1 VTARLTALLCS
12 IILLS
17 SLAPAARVSAAD
29 DPRYFPQTRQR
40 VDDDRFWNFFLRR
53 GGDRTFGYPVTGT
66 FTLLGQSV
74 QIFQRQVMQIQ
85 PDGSVGTMNLL
96 DDELMPY
103 TRMNGS
109 TFPAADKNVLKDAPG
124 VGEKDYHLRAL
135 QFTKDNAPD
144 VFDGQPVNFYQTFM
158 NTVRFDEAFVDGRG
172 DRNLLPGLN
181 LEIWGLPTSEPTYDP
196 NNGGFIYLRF
206 QRGIMHYD
214 AACRCTQ
221 GLLLGQY
228 LKSIMTLRDLPSD
241 LDSQARGSDYY
252 GQYKPSALGALAR
265 PKNLPNTD
273 LTDGFAGEPA
283 GEPLVAIDPGHSGKD
298 PLVVIDPGH
307 GGKEI
312 GTSHQFADGLVL
324 AEKDLTLKV
333 SQKLDQRLQASGYD
347 TVMTRTSDR
356 GVNEP
361 PRDLTGDD
369 KITLADELQARVD
382 LANTA
387 SANLFLSVHFN
398 GVSSPEI
405 RGTQTFF
412 SEGRPHTDRNR
423 ALAEMVQGNL
433 VKALAEAGY
442 STNDR
447 RATTDSSVLGGK
459 SHYYLLGPA
468 GDPIKRASTM
478 PAIIGEALYLTN
490 DADANALRQE
500 RILDALAKGYTEAV
514 KQFFSRYPVG

>member
-1 VTARLTALLCS
+1 MTARLTVLLCS
-12 IILLS
+12 IVLLS

-29 DPRYFPQTRQR
+29 DSRYFPQTRQR

-74 QIFQRQVMQIQ
+74 QIFQRQIMQLQ

-144 VFDGQPVNFYQTFM
+144 VFDDEPVNFYQTFM
-158 NTVRFDEAFVDGRG
+158 NTVRFNEAFVDGRG
-172 DRNLLPGLN
+172 DPNLLPGLN

-196 NNGGFIYLRF
+196 NNSGFIYIRF

-214 AACRCTQ
+214 SACRCTQ

-228 LKSIMTLRDLPSD
+228 LKSIITLRDLPSD

-252 GQYKPSALGALAR
+252 GQYKPSAPGAVAR
-265 PKNLPNTD
+265 PKNLPNTN
-273 LTDGFAGEPA
+273 LSAGFTTDPPVASDPA
-283 GEPLVAIDPGHSGKD
+283 PGGKGPLVA
-298 PLVVIDPGH
+298 IDPGH

-312 GTSHQFADGLVL
+312 GTSHKFADGLVL

-333 SQKLDQRLQASGYD
+333 SQKLDQRLQTSGYQ
-347 TVMTRTSDR
+347 TIMTRTGDR

-369 KITLADELQARVD
+369 KVTLADELQARVD
-382 LANTA
+382 LVNAA
-387 SANLFLSVHFN
+387 SAKLLLSVHFN
-398 GVSSPEI
+398 GVSSPDI

-412 SEGRPHTDRNR
+412 SEGRPYTDRNR
-423 ALAEMVQGNL
+423 ALAELVQGNL

-442 STNDR
+442 ATNDR
-447 RATTDSSVLGGK
+447 RATTDSSVLGGT
-459 SHYYLLGPA
+459 SHYYILGPA

-514 KQFFSRYPVG
+514 KQFFARFPVG

>member
-12 IILLS
+12 FILLS
-17 SLAPAARVSAAD
+17 STGSALPVSAAD

-40 VDDDRFWNFFLRR
+40 VEDDRFWNFFLRR

-103 TRMNGS
+103 TRLNGS
-109 TFPAADKNVLKDAPG
+109 TFPAADKKLLENAPG

-135 QFTKDNAPD
+135 QFTKDHAPD
-144 VFDGQPVNFYQTFM
+144 AFDGQPVNFYQTFM
-158 NTVRFDEAFVDGRG
+158 NTVRFDEAFPDGRG

-252 GQYKPSALGALAR
+252 GQYKPSAPGAIAR
-265 PKNLPNTD
+265 PKDLPNTD
-273 LTDGFAGEPA
+273 LTAGFTNDPAVATEP
-283 GEPLVAIDPGHSGKD
+283 GRGGKEPLVA
-298 PLVVIDPGH
+298 IDPGH

-312 GTSHQFADGLVL
+312 GTSHKFADGLVL

-333 SQKLDQRLQASGYD
+333 AQKLSQLLQVSGYAAIL
-347 TVMTRTSDR
+347 TRTSDR
-356 GVNEP
+356 AVNEP
-361 PRDLTGDD
+361 PRDLTEDD

-387 SANLFLSVHFN
+387 NANLLLSVHFN
-398 GVSSPEI
+398 GVSSPDI

-423 ALAEMVQGNL
+423 ALAELVQGNL

-447 RATTDSSVLGGK
+447 RATTDSSVLGGN
-459 SHYYLLGPA
+459 SHYYLLGPT

-478 PAIIGEALYLTN
+478 PAVIGEALYLTN

-500 RILDALAKGYTEAV
+500 RILDALAQGYTEAV
-514 KQFFSRYPVG
+514 KQFFTRYPIE